1 MALKTNWQT
10 NEAVMPENINELAQE
25 VTTLTTTVV
34 AHTTDYNNP
43 HQVTKAQIGLGNVE
57 NVDPYTIPMLE
68 SDKNKAKER
77 AKKDLSNVSDTDFIA
92 KANEANLPGSDVIP
106 NNLTRLNI
114 TVTSYNNLNF
124 EGRTF
129 KITAGEIVY
138 DDPNVYIT
146 DSLGHLYIE
155 IPKGDFDIEITNT
168 PGQYNKPAKKSYIS
182 QGGDTIDINF
192 LLEKRIDLAVNFILN
207 INQANSNP
215 ATCCSY
221 GGNLA
226 GATPSTFNGNTF
238 VDNGWS
244 DRWPYVVD
252 KPCIIKNNNGTP
264 SIMCYL
270 NPNDYTKDEA
280 GTDVSAYING
290 SSDTSTITYDV
301 MMERNKTYY
310 DISIAS
316 DVLKFTLNTNANGT
330 NNFYFPFRYRGK
342 YYEKHYIGCYLG
354 SVKNNKLRSISN
366 INPTTNT
373 LSGFRLA
380 AQRNGNGYENMLY
393 THYVWEQFLYT
404 YRFANLDSE
413 TTCGKPVT
421 VDTSSKICGRF
432 DKSGLNAKS
441 SSGNKVNGIENLW
454 SVTHVEGIE
463 KKRVGNVGS
472 IGGKQWIRIQDYPSN
487 TSDVEQD
494 NFFWSYG
501 VNNFMR
507 RSVCTSSNI
516 YTGTSTSG
524 NQRNTYRAPFFP
536 SFDSGG
542 SSTTYYC
549 DSGWS
554 YETNDLQYATIGDA
568 SPSASNGTGIYGI
581 RVYYGNNT
589 AAYFGRL
596 TYCKNL

>member
-34 AHTTDYNNP
+34 AHTTDYENP
-43 HQVTKAQIGLGNVE
+43 HNVTKAQIGLGNVE

-129 KITAGEIVY
+129 KITAEEIVY

-182 QGGDTIDINF
+182 QGGDTIDVNF
-192 LLEKRIDLAVNFILN
+192 FLEKRLDLAVNFILN

-226 GATPSTFNGNTF
+226 GATASTFNGNTF

-342 YYEKHYIGCYLG
+342 YYEKHYIGCYLA
-354 SVKNNKLRSISN
+354 SSKNNKLRSISGSTP
-366 INPTTNT
+366 IKTT
-373 LSGFRLA
+373 LSGLRNLA
-380 AQRNGNGYENMLY
+380 QANGSGYENILY

-413 TTCGKPVT
+413 SVLGKPMQKTNVIAT
-421 VDTSSKICGRF
+421 GALN
-432 DKSGLNAKS
+432 KSGLNAK
-441 SSGNKVNGIENLW
+441 GTNANKVNGIENLW

-501 VNNFMR
+501 ASGYMR
-507 RSVCTSSNI
+507 RSVCTASNI
-516 YTGTSTSG
+516 NTGTSTSG

-549 DSGWS
+549 DYGWT
-554 YETNDLQYATIGDA
+554 YESNDLQYVTIGDINPDTEIG
-568 SPSASNGTGIYGI
+568 SGIYAI
-581 RVYYGNNT
+581 RIYYGNNT

>member
-25 VTTLTTTVV
+25 VTTLTTNVV

-43 HQVTKAQIGLGNVE
+43 HQVTKAQIGLGDVE
-57 NVDPYTIPMLE
+57 NVDPYTIPISTTDMA
-68 SDKNKAKER
+68 KVNQKANISLTTVTD
-77 AKKDLSNVSDTDFIA
+77 ADFIA
-92 KANEANLPGSDVIP
+92 KAKEAKIPGADIVP
-106 NNLTRLNI
+106 DNLTRFNI
-114 TVTSYNNLNF
+114 SVTSYDNLNIA
-124 EGRTF
+124 GRTI

-146 DSLGHLYIE
+146 DSLGHLYVE
-155 IPKGDFDIEITNT
+155 LPKGDFDIEITNT

-182 QGGDTIDINF
+182 QGGDTIDVNF
-192 LLEKRIDLAVNFILN
+192 FLEKRLDLAVNFILN

-226 GATPSTFNGNTF
+226 GATASTFNGNTF

-270 NPNDYTKDEA
+270 NPNDFTKDEN
-280 GTDVSAYING
+280 GTDVSAYLDG

-342 YYEKHYIGCYLG
+342 YYEKHYIGCYLA
-354 SVKNNKLRSISN
+354 SSKNNKLRSISGSTP
-366 INPTTNT
+366 IKTT
-373 LSGFRLA
+373 LSGLRNLA
-380 AQRNGNGYENMLY
+380 QANGSGYENILY

-413 TTCGKPVT
+413 SVLGKPMQKTNVIVT
-421 VDTSSKICGRF
+421 GALN
-432 DKSGLNAKS
+432 KSGLNAK
-441 SSGNKVNGIENLW
+441 GTNANKVNGIENLW

-501 VNNFMR
+501 ASGYMR
-507 RSVCTSSNI
+507 RSVCTASNI
-516 YTGTSTSG
+516 NTGTSTSG
-524 NQRNTYRAPFFP
+524 DQRNTYRAPFFP

-549 DSGWS
+549 DYGWT
-554 YETNDLQYATIGDA
+554 YESNDLQYVTIGDIN
-568 SPSASNGTGIYGI
+568 PGTENGSGIYAI
-581 RVYYGNNT
+581 RIYYGNNSESD
-589 AAYFGRL
+589 FGRL